1 MPACTGAR
9 VEGAGDSGLLV
20 ELVVSGGRRPARRD
34 REARE
39 ETSKGWGRGRGG
51 RGAREEIEGR
61 WGSSE
66 EMDGGA
72 RGNEEEEGIDWDEAR
87 VGLGRLQLGL
97 RRRRASL
104 AAVAGRPG

>member
-1 MPACTGAR
+1 MSARTGAR

-20 ELVVSGGRRPARRD
+20 ELVISGGRRSAQQD

-39 ETSKGWGRGRGG
+39 ETSRGWGRGRGG

-72 RGNEEEEGIDWDEAR
+72 RGKEEEEGIDREEAS
-87 VGLGRLQLGL
+87 VGLGRLKLGL
-97 RRRRASL
+97 GPNGLRGS
-104 AAVAGRPG
+104 RPAWLLG